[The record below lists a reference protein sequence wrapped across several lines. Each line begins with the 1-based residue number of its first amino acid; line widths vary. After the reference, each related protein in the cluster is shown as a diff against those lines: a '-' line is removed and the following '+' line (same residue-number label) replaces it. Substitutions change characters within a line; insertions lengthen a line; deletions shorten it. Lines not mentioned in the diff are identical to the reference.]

1 MKVQDKVA
9 IVTGG
14 AQGLGR
20 GTSLVLAEQGADV
33 VVAFNTNPVAAKSV
47 VEEVVA
53 AGRRSLAVHL
63 DVADSKSVERMVED
77 VLAHFDRIDILV
89 NNARIV
95 GASGWMHRQNVTE
108 EDWDEVYAVNVKGIA
123 IVTDAVARHM
133 KERRYGKIVNISSGA
148 GRQGGAGGGPYGV
161 SKAGVI
167 NMTQGGALALAP
179 YNINV
184 NAICPGWI
192 WTPMWEQLCIRMSAS
207 PNNTEGLTPR
217 GWSDRVIEERC
228 PLKREQTAEDIGYMV
243 AFLVSD
249 YAKNITGQTINV
261 DGGAHMN

>member
-33 VVAFNTNPVAAKSV
+33 VVADINLEGAKSV
-47 VEEVVA
+47 AEEVVA
-53 AGRRSLAVHL
+53 AGRRSLAVHA
-63 DVADSKSVERMVED
+63 DVADKTSVERMVED
-77 VLAHFDRIDILV
+77 ALARFGNIDILV
-89 NNARIV
+89 NNAGIV

-148 GRQGGAGGGPYGV
+148 GRLGGAGGGPYGV
-161 SKAGVI
+161 SKTGVI
-167 NMTQGGALALAP
+167 NMTQGAALALAP
-179 YNINV
+179 YTINV

-192 WTPMWEQLCIRMSAS
+192 WTPMWEQLCIRMSES
-207 PNNTEGLTPR
+207 PKNTEGLTPR
-217 GWSDRVIEERC
+217 GWSDRVIETQC

-261 DGGAHMN
+261 DGGAYMN